1 MEGERLMAL
10 DITPDLEEMVR
21 SILRGGQYD
30 SESALLREALSLL
43 RQRDELRRD
52 IQEGIAELDQ
62 GEGVSIEEVFEQLE
76 EKMTRPTQGTK

>member
-1 MEGERLMAL
+1 MAL